1 MKSLL
6 FVLSLAASSIAYSNT
21 PVVGI
26 VERGPNGVFLFSKD
40 DVRCEKLLI
49 SAKSNE
55 ANDILR
61 KLTSG
66 DAITASGLI
75 DSEACTVVIENIDY
89 VGLKRLI
96 GYWHTNDG
104 LISVSDFDSLNFY
117 PIRSKDLK
125 NGLLEKFI
133 EPIKY
138 RYSLTPS
145 EGAEWVLFLSDTTST
160 TFATIR
166 FGKSTAT
173 MNIYDSDTGNIKKV
187 LRMTK
192 WSRIVK

>member
-6 FVLSLAASSIAYSNT
+6 FVLSLVASSVAFSAT

-26 VERGPNGVFLFSKD
+26 VERGPYGAFLISKD
-40 DVRCEKLLI
+40 DVRCAKFLI

-55 ANDILR
+55 ANEILR

-66 DAITASGLI
+66 DAITASGVI
-75 DSEACTVVIENIDY
+75 DPDTCTVLIENIDY

-117 PIRSKDLK
+117 PIKLKDLK
-125 NGLLEKFI
+125 NGPLAKVI

-145 EGAEWVLFLSDTTST
+145 EGTEWVLFLSDTTST

-173 MNIYDSDTGNIKKV
+173 LNIYDSDTGDIKKV
-187 LRMTK
+187 LRMTR
-192 WSRIVK
+192 WSRIGK